1 MDAIEAGIVK
11 VPRTPVDDNADEDL
25 VTYLRLWDYVG
36 QLLPKRAAKDT
47 VKDWLPP
54 KELEGALRSLY
65 RSYEKAYEHWE
76 RALKP
81 YGETP
86 PVFIVVCPNTVVSKL
101 VYDWIA
107 GEAIVEDGEVIAHK
121 PGNLALFSN
130 IIDGQPVARPF
141 SILVDSAQL
150 ESGEA
155 LKDDFKNAAGLEI
168 AKFKAEYRQRNP
180 GADTDKLTDQ
190 DLLREVMNTVGKKGK
205 LGADVRCVVS
215 VSMLTE
221 VGTPTP

>member
-1 MDAIEAGIVK
+1 MGLH
-11 VPRTPVDDNADEDL
+11 R
-25 VTYLRLWDYVG
+25 R

-76 RALKP
+76 KDLKP

-130 IIDGQPVARPF
+130 IVDGQPVARPRTHPGR
-141 SILVDSAQL
+141 LGPARVRRGAQGRL
-150 ESGEA
+150 QEGGRA
-155 LKDDFKNAAGLEI
+155 RD
-168 AKFKAEYRQRNP
+168 RQVQGRVP
-180 GADTDKLTDQ
+180 ADATP
-190 DLLREVMNTVGKKGK
+190 
-205 LGADVRCVVS
+205 AP
-215 VSMLTE
+215 
-221 VGTPTP
+221 TPTSSPTRTCCVRS